1 MSLSAN
7 DEKETRRKKNTE
19 EDEEIMIAFEH
30 SCSHRASHMLTDLNK
45 DTNLPNLHTVQV
57 KHSVFSLSCLDGH
70 SAKCR

>member
-1 MSLSAN
+1 
-7 DEKETRRKKNTE
+7 
-19 EDEEIMIAFEH
+19 MIAFEH

-45 DTNLPNLHTVQV
+45 DTNSPNLHTVQV